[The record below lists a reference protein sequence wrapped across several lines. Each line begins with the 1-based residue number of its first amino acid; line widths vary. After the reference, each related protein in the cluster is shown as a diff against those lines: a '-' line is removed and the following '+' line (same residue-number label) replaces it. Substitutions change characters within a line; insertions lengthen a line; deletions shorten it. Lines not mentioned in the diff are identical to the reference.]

1 MANRRLRLLLRS
13 IRPAGGGQE
22 VHGPELL
29 RETVLPT
36 NEDDA
41 GEGRPRVPPPAPEGM
56 GSPPDRERRR
66 SVPCAPGVAGHGLEE
81 STVLQGPELRGAC
94 RRTDSGTRSRIS
106 FRGKRWPGILFPHRP
121 PRAHRPTHR
130 D

>member
-29 RETVLPT
+29 RETVLPS

-41 GEGRPRVPPPAPEGM
+41 GEGRSRVPPPGPEGM
-56 GSPPDRERRR
+56 GFRPDRERRR

-81 STVLQGPELRGAC
+81 STVLPGPELRGAC
-94 RRTDSGTRSRIS
+94 G
-106 FRGKRWPGILFPHRP
+106 GPGSLTGSPLS
-121 PRAHRPTHR
+121 
-130 D
+130 